1 MRKIQSLRKYQVKT
15 ILWMLLRITKI
26 SLWRSIDNL
35 PNWVMRDFSINL
47 ELEELLRIITV
58 TAIMTVAAETK
69 ETGIILKPYQSI
81 GSTPPIME
89 YEYNDT
95 KEIEYFI
102 ELANKICVD
111 DLYFLVKS
119 IYKDVVA
126 TNEKELIVLLATDT
140 IMSYFQD
147 LFVTTHYLLLTGPP
161 RWGTF
166 LTSQRLRD

>member
-1 MRKIQSLRKYQVKT
+1 MFLQI
-15 ILWMLLRITKI
+15 
-26 SLWRSIDNL
+26 IDGQPVFKSVIDL
-35 PNWVMRDFSINL
+35 GQER
-47 ELEELLRIITV
+47 
-58 TAIMTVAAETK
+58 
-69 ETGIILKPYQSI
+69 GIILKPYQSI

-161 RWGTF
+161 
-166 LTSQRLRD
+166 